1 MITSIGP
8 SSDHPRFAASAL
20 IMVPLTVALAAPA
33 LGQDASCTPVVS
45 AFARLAQ
52 TPNHQFTEQ
61 RGPAGAGRTE
71 SITTGTTRY
80 IRTDGK
86 WVAKPFS
93 PAAEIM
99 EEAARARSEK
109 STCRFIRDENVDG
122 VAAGVYSVQTQADYG
137 SSETKLWI
145 AKANGLPVREE
156 IKLKLAKVSGKARVE
171 VRFIYAG
178 VAAPP
183 GAQ

>member
-1 MITSIGP
+1 MNTSVR
-8 SSDHPRFAASAL
+8 SSPGHSRLAASAL
-20 IMVPLTVALAAPA
+20 IMVPLTVALATPG
-33 LGQDASCTPVVS
+33 LCQDASCEPVVG

-61 RGPAGAGRTE
+61 RGPSGAGRTE

-80 IRTDGK
+80 IWTDGK
-86 WVAKPFS
+86 WTARPFS

-99 EEAARARSEK
+99 EEAARAKSEK
-109 STCRFIRDENVDG
+109 SICHWVRDLNIDG
-122 VAAGVYSVQTQADYG
+122 VAASLYSVQTKADYG
-137 SSETKLWI
+137 SSEAKLWI

-156 IKLKLAKVSGKARVE
+156 LKLNLAKVPGKTRVE
-171 VRFIYAG
+171 VRFVYAG
-178 VAAPP
+178 VAPPP

>member
-1 MITSIGP
+1 MGTSG
-8 SSDHPRFAASAL
+8 SRSDCRKNASLMVALVMAASATPGL
-20 IMVPLTVALAAPA
+20 AQDVACA
-33 LGQDASCTPVVS
+33 PVVA

-52 TPNHQFTEQ
+52 TPNHQLTEQ
-61 RGPAGAGRTE
+61 HGRSASGRTE

-80 IRTDGK
+80 IRTQGK
-86 WVAKPFS
+86 WIGKPFS

-99 EEAARARSEK
+99 EEAARAKTEK
-109 STCRFIRDENVDG
+109 SICRLIRDETVEG
-122 VAAGVYSVQTQADYG
+122 VAASLYSVQTKADYG
-137 SSETKLWI
+137 SSDAKLWV

-156 IKLKLAKVSGKARVE
+156 IKVDLAKVPGKTHIE

-178 VAAPP
+178 VAVPP